1 MTELIRVGDLISITK
16 TYHPA
21 VSTYG
26 NILELMDFD
35 DNAHDS
41 IILITGQGDENTK
54 LKVKVK
60 WFAEIG
66 EEYSSD
72 IDIRY
77 IKEIDEYITTTTDTH
92 SISVIGE
99 KRFKSL
105 INGYQNSILK
115 IKNKMNFLEKN
126 RNIIEVRDEKIS
138 IILD

>member
-35 DNAHDS
+35 DNTHDS

>member
-35 DNAHDS
+35 DNTHDS

-77 IKEIDEYITTTTDTH
+77 IKEIDEYITNHRYT
-92 SISVIGE
+92 
-99 KRFKSL
+99 
-105 INGYQNSILK
+105 
-115 IKNKMNFLEKN
+115 
-126 RNIIEVRDEKIS
+126 
-138 IILD
+138 

>member
-35 DNAHDS
+35 DNTHDS

-126 RNIIEVRDEKIS
+126 RNII
-138 IILD
+138 

>member
-35 DNAHDS
+35 DNTHDS

-105 INGYQNSILK
+105 INGYKNSILK